1 MAFGKKQNKES
12 KDLVYLVQMA
22 QSMAETLDRSLL
34 GVLLES
40 DARIVE
46 AHIVELLKVKVGSQD
61 KVIGGAVL

>member
-12 KDLVYLVQMA
+12 KDLVFLTQMA

-34 GVLLES
+34 DVLLES

-46 AHIVELLKVKVGSQD
+46 AHIVELLKVKAGSQD
-61 KVIGGAVL
+61 KVIEGDIL

>member
-22 QSMAETLDRSLL
+22 QSMVDTLDRSLL

-46 AHIVELLKVKVGSQD
+46 GHIVELLKVKAGSQD
-61 KVIGGAVL
+61 KVIEGSIL

>member
-1 MAFGKKQNKES
+1 MAFGKKNNKES

-22 QSMAETLDRSLL
+22 SSMAETLDRSLL

-46 AHIVELLKVKVGSQD
+46 AHIVELLKIKAGSQD
-61 KVIGGAVL
+61 KVIEGEIL

>member
-46 AHIVELLKVKVGSQD
+46 AHIVELLKVKAGSQD
-61 KVIGGAVL
+61 KVIEGHIL